1 LSIDINAEVRD
12 QNSMLDG
19 MGSSLGQTTDLLTS
33 TIGKIGVMV
42 SSGGSKHMCYL
53 VLFVVVFFMMLYFMM
68 RK

>member
-1 LSIDINAEVRD
+1 MDINAEVKD

-19 MGSSLGQTTDLLTS
+19 MGSTLGSTTDMITN

-53 VLFVVVFFMMLYFMM
+53 IAFVVFFFFLLYFMM
-68 RK
+68 SK

>member
-1 LSIDINAEVRD
+1 MKD

-19 MGSSLGQTTDLLTS
+19 MGSTLGSTTDLITN

-53 VLFVVVFFMMLYFMM
+53 IAFVVFFFLMLYFMM
-68 RK
+68 GK

>member
-1 LSIDINAEVRD
+1 
-12 QNSMLDG
+12 MLDG